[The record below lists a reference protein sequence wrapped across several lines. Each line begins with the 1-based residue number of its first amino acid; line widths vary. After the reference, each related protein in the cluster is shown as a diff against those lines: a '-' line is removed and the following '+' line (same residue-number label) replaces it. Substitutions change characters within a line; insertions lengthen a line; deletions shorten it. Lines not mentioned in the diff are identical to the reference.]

1 MDFCSSSFL
10 ISNSSSAVLGL
21 IIAVV
26 VVAAAAVAVAVV
38 FVLDGNTG
46 ISLDCALHIPNFS
59 LIFN

>member
-21 IIAVV
+21 IIVAVV
-26 VVAAAAVAVAVV
+26 VAVVAVV

>member
-21 IIAVV
+21 IIVAVV
-26 VVAAAAVAVAVV
+26 VAVVAVVAVV